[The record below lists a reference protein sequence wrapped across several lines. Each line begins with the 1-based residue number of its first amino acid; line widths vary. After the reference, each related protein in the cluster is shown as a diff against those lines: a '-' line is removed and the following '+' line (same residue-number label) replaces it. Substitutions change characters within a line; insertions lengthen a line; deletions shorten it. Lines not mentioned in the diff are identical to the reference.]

1 MKKILVGLAVLVLC
15 WTAQAAN
22 KRVAFPVGESKSLE
36 LSFEPEHYFVPER
49 GRDLVKVSLEG
60 QRMVRFE
67 GLAVG
72 QIEVQFMDGEEVRDT
87 VTVTVTSG
95 LDELRYALKKRI
107 DDALSAASSVDV
119 REEGNKLVLDGT
131 IRSPGDWE
139 MVDRILQMS
148 AFSGKVENML
158 GYAVDDGTIAS
169 LKQKLANMGF
179 TVTDQYPQRTGQL
192 QVVYKDQQ
200 LSVDGKVYS
209 RADLERLKGVLES
222 QGWIK
227 GSVGTDGSRTP
238 KTDLVLSV
246 AVDDTPVMLTAA
258 IMGVSESETKRMGA
272 GTPTIG
278 TFYSIFYDFLTGRHG
293 TDTMRIDAS
302 IGKTMEAFAGN
313 GLIRQ
318 YEKGSMHFHLNEN
331 EDEAKETSRIKFGG
345 TLKLRMQ
352 SKDGD
357 GNLTMEYE
365 DLEYGF
371 SVEKLSATRVNDDEV
386 DLVLKVDQRLEPE
399 MKQDGSWD
407 MKENIY
413 NPRFRCKL
421 GQTVLVGGYEK
432 MYESSSLPSGMPLLR
447 HIPIV
452 NWFVSSE
459 GHVDADITMVMA
471 ICVQEVSPDDTTAAE
486 LPPVKD
492 ITLDINKTND
502 ERLKEKQRW
511 HGCLYPLNWLTW

>member
-1 MKKILVGLAVLVLC
+1 MKKVLIGLAVLALC
-15 WTAQAAN
+15 WTALGDN
-22 KRVAFPVGESKSLE
+22 KRVSFPVGEGKSVE
-36 LSFEPEHYFVPER
+36 LSFAPKHYFVPVE
-49 GRDLVKVSLEG
+49 GRDLVKVSLSG
-60 QRMVRFE
+60 QRAVRIE
-67 GLAVG
+67 GLKIG
-72 QIEVQFMDGEEVRDT
+72 QTVVQFLDGEEVRDT

-95 LDELRYALKKRI
+95 LEELKYNLKRRLNT
-107 DDALSAASSVDV
+107 ALSEASAVDV
-119 REEGNKLVLDGT
+119 REEGDKLVLDGT
-131 IRSPGDWE
+131 IQSPGDWE
-139 MVDRILQMS
+139 MVDRILRMS

-158 GYAVDDGTIAS
+158 SYAVDDATITS
-169 LKQKLANMGF
+169 LKRKLVNMGF
-179 TVTDQYPQRTGQL
+179 AVTDQYPQRSGQL
-192 QVVYKDQQ
+192 QVVYKDNQ
-200 LSVDGKVYS
+200 LAVDGKVNS
-209 RADLERLKGVLES
+209 KADLERLKNVLES

-238 KTDLVLSV
+238 KTDLALNV
-246 AVDDTPVMLTAA
+246 AVDDTPVVLTAA
-258 IMGVSESETKRMGA
+258 IMAVSESETKRIGA
-272 GTPTIG
+272 GAPTIR

-302 IGKTMEAFAGN
+302 IGDTMEAFAGN

-318 YEKGSMHFHLNEN
+318 YEKGSMHFQLNHEPGPG
-331 EDEAKETSRIKFGG
+331 EEPSRIKFGG
-345 TLKLRMQ
+345 TLKLRLQ
-352 SKDGD
+352 AKDGD
-357 GNLTMEYE
+357 GNLSMSYE

-407 MKENIY
+407 MKENVY
-413 NPRFRCKL
+413 NPHFRCKL

-471 ICVQEVSPDDTTAAE
+471 ICVEAVDPNATTAAE